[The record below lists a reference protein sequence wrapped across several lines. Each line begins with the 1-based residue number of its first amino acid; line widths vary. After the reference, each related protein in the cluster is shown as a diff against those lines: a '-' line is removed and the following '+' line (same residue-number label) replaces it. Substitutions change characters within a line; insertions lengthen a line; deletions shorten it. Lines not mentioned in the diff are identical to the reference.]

1 MKSLFNINRIYFTFA
16 LYLVIIIIPLGIVY
30 YVGTVSLEDK
40 RRQIENNVQAELA
53 NTGDSLKHELFTV
66 WEAFLREELF
76 RKYYHYQAVTL
87 PESAEDEEYLK
98 VEGLRPERSPLAHT
112 IDRLDNLGNDK
123 GGYVNPSRPSM
134 NDAIRNSVV
143 GYFSFEPATNRLF
156 TPYDAS
162 PYLHLPASTERL
174 KRTLMV
180 NNFRHFLEQDL
191 HDRLLDELGLRAGE
205 EVVPNNVLRFLRVNN
220 ISKEKEYQAKVE
232 CLDRLAANLPLTR
245 TTMVGSPTI
254 WVYYYDFRFCTY
266 SWKDTNYVIGFRPVL
281 VNKNRL
287 LVQGFVVNTLV
298 LIQELQSYLEEIQ
311 PEFGSVVIEDSTP
324 VLGEPLFD
332 PFNFLVITYKAN
344 GDKNYLHNYHDERR
358 RFNLTMIVLTIAL
371 VFSMVH
377 LGSLILGHVDLHRK
391 KNNFISAITHE
402 LKAPLTS
409 IMMYAEMLE
418 EGWARGKEVTYYQH
432 IRWESERLSRL
443 IRNILDFS
451 GLERGTFK
459 LQRAPL
465 ELDIF
470 VEETL
475 AALADWIDKSGL
487 KLDIHIEAQPL
498 VLVDKDSMSQV
509 IYNLCDNTIKYGLS
523 NEQPLLTVRVAE
535 LEEKAILEVFD
546 NGAGIPKEEESKI
559 FNRFYRIENEMT
571 RESTGTGLGLA
582 LVKDL
587 VEGNQG
593 TIAYFRPAN
602 GSGFGVRITFPKLDE
617 PEDDFDDGEFD

>member
-1 MKSLFNINRIYFTFA
+1 MKSLFNIHRLYFTFA

-30 YVGTVSLEDK
+30 YVGMVSLEDK
-40 RRQIENNVQAELA
+40 RRQIESNVQAELA
-53 NTGDSLKHELFTV
+53 STGDSLKHELFTV
-66 WEAFLREELF
+66 WESFLREELF
-76 RKYYHYQAVTL
+76 RKYHHYQAVTL
-87 PESAEDEEYLK
+87 PESAEDEDVLK
-98 VEGLRPERSPLAHT
+98 IEGLRPERSPLAHT
-112 IDRLDNLGNDK
+112 IDRLDNLGSDK
-123 GGYVNPSRPSM
+123 GGLVNPSRPSM

-143 GYFSFEPATNRLF
+143 GYFSLDPQTKMFY
-156 TPYDAS
+156 TPYDPSSYIHQA
-162 PYLHLPASTERL
+162 ASTERL
-174 KRTLMV
+174 KRTQMV
-180 NNFRHFLEQDL
+180 AEYRQFLEQDL
-191 HDRLLDELGLRAGE
+191 LGRLMDELGMRADD
-205 EVVPNNVLRFLRVNN
+205 EVVPNNVLRYLRVNN
-220 ISKEKEYQAKVE
+220 ISKEKEYQAKAE
-232 CLDRLAANLPLTR
+232 CLERLASNQPLTR
-245 TTMVGSPTI
+245 TSMVGSPTI
-254 WVYYYDFRFCTY
+254 WVYYYDFRFCTFT
-266 SWKDTNYVIGFRPVL
+266 WEGTNYVIGFRPVL
-281 VNKNRL
+281 VNKDRL

-311 PEFGSVVIEDSTP
+311 PEFGSVVIEETTP

-344 GDKNYLHNYHDERR
+344 GDKNYLHNYIDERR

-418 EGWARGKEVTYYQH
+418 EGWARGKEMTYYQH

-475 AALADWIDKSGL
+475 AALTDWIDKSGL
-487 KLDIHIEAQPL
+487 KLDIHLDAQPT
-498 VLVDKDSMSQV
+498 VMVDKDSMSQV
-509 IYNLCDNTIKYGLS
+509 LYNLCDNTIKYGLS
-523 NEQPLLTVRVAE
+523 NEKPLLTVRVAE
-535 LEEKAILEVFD
+535 LEDKAILEVYD

-593 TIAYFRPAN
+593 TIAYFRPTT
-602 GSGFGVRITFPKLDE
+602 GTGFGVRITFPKLEETEDE
-617 PEDDFDDGEFD
+617 FVEDEFS